1 MNEVDLLESL
11 AIIGELDDRAA
22 AADNFYCYCRYMIPD
37 FYTPEKGYLEDIA
50 DALQLVEQGVI
61 MKLMISEPP
70 RSGKSLTVSLFVSW
84 FIGKHPEKTNMRNA
98 YADTLARTFSRHIRA
113 FIEHPKYTDVFP
125 DIKVQHDHSDLSD
138 WAIRGQHS
146 TYYCAGVGGAI
157 TGKGCNGVAILD
169 DPIKNIAEALSETV
183 LENIWQWY
191 TSTHKSR
198 MEKGCPEIQIAT
210 RWSRRDVIGRLSE
223 EEKTVDYA
231 TFIEDPAKY
240 PDHWVTFLVPALDED
255 GETFCDEI
263 KTTKEYLQIKKLL
276 DEFIWEAEFQQQPI
290 EAKGLLFPEKDL
302 MRFKMSE
309 LQLQDGQI
317 RRDTSAAWVDVADE
331 GSDYLCMPIGY
342 VIGSKCYVVDVL
354 FTREPVEVTE
364 GMVSQK
370 VIEHHLKR
378 TTIESNFGGKQYG
391 RNVKK
396 IVREAGGKNF
406 INWVPNS
413 VNKETRILVASGIV
427 KDQFVF
433 RSDYEVG
440 SEYDRFMKNL
450 TSYLR
455 MGKNEH
461 DDAPD
466 AITGLSDL
474 VFHKKEFK
482 VIKR

>member
-1 MNEVDLLESL
+1 MTEIELLEAL
-11 AIIGELDDRAA
+11 TILGEIEDRESAET
-22 AADNFYCYCRYMIPD
+22 NFYSYCKYMMPD
-37 FYTPEKGYLEDIA
+37 FYTPKKGYLEDIA

-61 MKLMISEPP
+61 TKLMISEPP

-84 FIGKHPEKTNMRNA
+84 FIGKHPDKTNMRNA

-113 FIEHPKYTDVFP
+113 FIGHPKYVEIFP
-125 DIKVQHDHSDLSD
+125 DIKVQYDHSDLSD
-138 WAIRGQHS
+138 WAIDGHHS

-157 TGKGCNGVAILD
+157 TGKGCNGVSILD

-210 RWSRRDVIGRLSE
+210 RWSKKDIIGRLCD
-223 EEKTVDYA
+223 EEKVIDYE
-231 TFIEDPAKY
+231 TFLLEPEKY
-240 PDHWVTFLVPALDED
+240 PSHWVSFVIPALDEN

-263 KTTKEYLQIKKLL
+263 KTTEEYLATKQLL
-276 DEFIWEAEFQQQPI
+276 DEFIWEAEYQQQPI

-302 MRFKMSE
+302 MRFKMSD
-309 LQLQDGQI
+309 LQMQNKRI
-317 RRDTSAAWVDVADE
+317 RRDTSAGWVDVADE
-331 GSDYLCMPIGY
+331 GEDYLCFPIGY

-364 GMVSQK
+364 GMVAQK
-370 VIEHHLKR
+370 VIEHHIKR

-391 RNVKK
+391 RNVKN
-396 IVREAGGKNF
+396 IVRDAGGTNF
-406 INWVPNS
+406 VNWTPNS
-413 VNKETRILVASGIV
+413 TNKETRILIASGII
-427 KDQFVF
+427 KDRFVF
-433 RSDYEVG
+433 RTDYAVG
-440 SEYDRFMKNL
+440 SEYDKFMKNL

-455 MGKNEH
+455 MGKNAH

-466 AITGLSDL
+466 AMTGLSDL
-474 VFHKKEFK
+474 VFHKKVFK